1 MTDYP
6 IDCESAMRQLFDFL
20 DEELTDERMSDVR
33 EHLMSCSRCL
43 PHHDFERAFLQALAS
58 TRVEHVAPSELRG
71 RVLDSLRKAGF
82 IAPG

>member
-1 MTDYP
+1 MTD
-6 IDCESAMRQLFDFL
+6 IQSDCERAMRQLWDYL

-58 TRVEHVAPSELRG
+58 TRGDHVMPPELRG
-71 RVLDSLRKAGF
+71 RVLGALRQAGF
-82 IAPG
+82 APG